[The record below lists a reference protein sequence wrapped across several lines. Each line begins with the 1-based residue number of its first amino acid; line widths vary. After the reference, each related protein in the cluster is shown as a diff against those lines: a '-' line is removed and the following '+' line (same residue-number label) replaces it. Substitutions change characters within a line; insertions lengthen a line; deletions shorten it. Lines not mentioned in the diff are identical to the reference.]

1 MATHVARQAAA
12 RARRPAVSA
21 CVPIPASKITAPG
34 VPDSALPRP
43 RITKLIAQ
51 GTRWCPLTAVTA
63 PAGAGKT
70 MILALWAAAEPGPV
84 AWVTVDEFDNR
95 PGVFWA
101 YVVAAL
107 RRSGVAVLGA
117 LPAAAR
123 ERAVAHVFLLRLVAA
138 LAAQDLPVTLVL
150 DDLHLLTGPQ
160 MLGGLDY
167 VLRNARPA
175 TRQGLWA
182 RALRESSPLL
192 CHWEPAAIGCADAR
206 RSFEVRGTVIKASL
220 SKEKQDEI
228 HQAPHGPG
236 RSMSSAPAG
245 GGEPGTG
252 SRRRSPAT
260 LVTRCRHRLLPAA
273 KALRAAA
280 AASRLARA

>member
-34 VPDSALPRP
+34 VPDSGLPRL

-70 MILALWAAAEPGPV
+70 MIVALRAAAEPGPV

-95 PGVFWA
+95 PVVFWA
-101 YVVAAL
+101 YIVAAL
-107 RRSGVAVLGA
+107 RRSGAAVPGA
-117 LPAAAR
+117 LPAGR

-160 MLGGLDY
+160 VLDGLDY

-175 TRQGLWA
+175 TRQGLWP
-182 RALRESSPLL
+182 RALRESSHFP

-228 HQAPHGPG
+228 QQAPHGPG
-236 RSMSSAPAG
+236 RSMSRAPAG

-260 LVTRCRHRLLPAA
+260 LVTRRRHRLLPAV